1 VTELADALFVD
12 PAMARIWSAE
22 QSVRCMLAFEAA
34 LAHAEAQAGILPLA
48 AAEAISAACEQDHFD
63 APSLFREAAISG
75 TPVIPLI
82 RMLEDRVAGGASGYV
97 HYGATSQDV
106 LDTALALQMREG
118 IDLLVGR
125 TFALAATCAKLAE
138 QHRQTLMVGRT
149 LLQQAAPITFGL
161 KAARWLSLALRQ
173 TRRLRELREGISV
186 VQFGGATGTLAALG
200 GAGPQVT
207 ELLATQLGLAV
218 PDLPWH
224 AERDR
229 VAAVAT
235 GLGIVAAAAAK
246 IAQDIVLLAQTEIG
260 EVSEARAEGK
270 GVSSALPQKRNPV
283 DAIAVR
289 AAAQLAI
296 GSVPAALGAMIQEHE
311 RAAGA
316 WQAEWALLP
325 DLFRFTSGALNR
337 LVAAVEGLEIHPDR
351 MRDNLEHFGGLALS
365 EALAMA
371 LTPGMG
377 RHEAQRAAR
386 EIANR
391 AAATGVNLREAAM
404 HDKRVRR
411 ALPPNAIDQ
420 IFDPV
425 NYLGSTDL
433 YIDRALEDFRTLRSK
448 MVTL

>member
-34 LAHAEAQAGILPLA
+34 LAHAEAQAGILPLT

-63 APSLFREAAISG
+63 APSLFLEASTSG

-106 LDTALALQMREG
+106 MDTALALQMRDG

-173 TRRLRELREGISV
+173 TRRLRELREDINV
-186 VQFGGATGTLAALG
+186 VQFGGAAGTLAALG

-207 ELLATQLGLAV
+207 ELLATQLGLTV

-229 VAAVAT
+229 VAAVAAR
-235 GLGIVAAAAAK
+235 LGIVAAASAK

-270 GVSSALPQKRNPV
+270 GVSSALPQKQNPV

-296 GSVPAALGAMIQEHE
+296 GSVPVALGAMIQEHE
-311 RAAGA
+311 RAAGS
-316 WQAEWALLP
+316 WQAEWAMLP

-337 LVAAVEGLEIHPDR
+337 LVIAIEGLEIHPDR
-351 MRDNLEHFGGLALS
+351 MRENFERTGGLVMS
-365 EALAMA
+365 EALAVA

-377 RHEAQRAAR
+377 RQEAQRAAR

-391 AAATGVNLREAAM
+391 AAATGVDLREAAM

-411 ALPPNAIDQ
+411 TLSPVALDQ
-420 IFDPV
+420 VLDPL

-433 YIDRALEDFRTLRSK
+433 YIDRALEDFRTMRSK
-448 MVTL
+448 MGSL